1 MAGAP
6 RFIDRLKKSTR
17 MEPVK
22 KEVTL
27 DSGEIVVLYCTP
39 LTAAQRDRAK
49 KEARSDD
56 AGAFALQLL
65 INKATDEN
73 GQRLFAP
80 GDAAALKN
88 DIRDSDLQKLMLAV
102 LGADEEE
109 GEDPLDMKS
118 SAEGAE

>member
-1 MAGAP
+1 MAGAS
-6 RFIDRLKKSTR
+6 RFIDRLRKAAAL
-17 MEPVK
+17 EPVK
-22 KEVTL
+22 KEITL
-27 DSGEIVVLYCTP
+27 HNGDVVVLWTTP
-39 LTAAQRDRAK
+39 LTAAERDRAK
-49 KEARSDD
+49 KNARSDD

-80 GDAAALKN
+80 GDVAALKN
-88 DIRDSDLQKLMLAV
+88 EIRDSDLQKMMLAV

-109 GEDPLDMKS
+109 EDPLDMKS